1 MTPNFALSLS
11 FEGIRLLHR
20 VTEGW
25 HLVGEVAIDDP
36 QLSDKMANLRQTA
49 LAIDPQGLRCKLLL
63 PNEQIK
69 YLAIDTPR
77 ATDEEIV
84 DMLVGATPY
93 AIDELTYDYTRGGG
107 RTYVAAVA
115 KETLSEAEQFARD
128 FKFNPV
134 CFAAVPDAFTFV
146 GEPFFGLTDSAKAL
160 VGAGETLERDADPVL
175 VTGTVDVSGL
185 DIAAPTAEVTP
196 EPAPEPA
203 PEPVPEVAPIAE
215 PTAEPETEVITDAET
230 EAEPEAE
237 SPADTA
243 AEPAQQAAPEPD
255 ATPQAPAAEETSA
268 AEPEETPAPA
278 TVPVFTSAARS
289 ATGAAPV
296 LMAAAPKTTLETP
309 RLDLPRDPEPAAPA
323 IVRTPAPAAPSVADG
338 KPEPEAKSTGLFRT
352 RRRKTLRDQA
362 PKPEE
367 PSTESERMTVF
378 GARRQTKGWRPK
390 YLGLILTAILLF
402 FLAAVAL
409 WAAVTDQT
417 IAQVLRLAPAEQ
429 SQIVTTEPLLDG
441 TEPLP
446 SNFDE
451 IADDFADLEGL
462 DGIETPI
469 DDQVAALTEDTTD
482 AGAEVAAA
490 APAAPTVLTPAE
502 AQARYEQTGVWQRAP
517 SFPFLPRAETAD
529 DIRIAA
535 IDPVTHSADAVALPA
550 ARAMLPDLPFVTPL
564 LPLPAGSALALDDRG
579 FVAATPEGTVTPYGT
594 VVFLGAPDVVPPLR
608 PQADDIDQAQTAE
621 APADDAQ
628 AAPETLSPEL
638 AAIAAFRPQL
648 RPEDTLEQIERQSLG
663 GFTLSELA
671 AFRPRIR
678 PDDLIPPEINPA
690 DVAAIAQAVTEA
702 NEGVMTASL
711 RPELRPAN
719 VPQPAATQAS
729 AASTAGVVTSAP
741 ATTRPSG
748 PIPGGVAA
756 NATEESVLPL
766 RQMSLLG
773 VAGTS
778 SSRRALIRL
787 RNGDVITVRVGDSL
801 DGGQVT
807 AITSTSVNY
816 VKRGTTY
823 GIEMPRG

>member
-20 VTEGW
+20 VTDGW

-36 QLSDKMANLRQTA
+36 QLSDKMDNLRQIA

-77 ATDEEIV
+77 ATDEEIT

-115 KETLSEAEQFARD
+115 KETLTEAENFARD

-146 GEPFFGLTDSAKAL
+146 GEPFFGLTDGAKAL

-175 VTGTVDVSGL
+175 VTGSVDVTKF
-185 DIAAPTAEVTP
+185 DVAPPAPTPPASEPTP
-196 EPAPEPA
+196 EASIAPEPEPEPEVEVEA
-203 PEPVPEVAPIAE
+203 APEATAADTTTEPEPQAVPEPEPV
-215 PTAEPETEVITDAET
+215 
-230 EAEPEAE
+230 
-237 SPADTA
+237 
-243 AEPAQQAAPEPD
+243 
-255 ATPQAPAAEETSA
+255 ATPAEEDAPAAVA
-268 AEPEETPAPA
+268 M
-278 TVPVFTSAARS
+278 PVFTSTARS
-289 ATGAAPV
+289 VAGAAPV
-296 LMAAAPKTTLETP
+296 LMAETSNNVIAAP

-338 KPEPEAKSTGLFRT
+338 KPEPEAKSSGLFRT

-362 PKPEE
+362 PKPAE

-378 GARRQTKGWRPK
+378 GARRQAKGWRPR

-469 DDQVAALTEDTTD
+469 DEQVAALTEETAEPVTD
-482 AGAEVAAA
+482 VAAA

-535 IDPVTHSADAVALPA
+535 IDPVTLSADAVALPA
-550 ARAMLPDLPFVTPL
+550 TRAMLPDLPYVTPL

-608 PQADDIDQAQTAE
+608 PQADDTETAQTAE
-621 APADDAQ
+621 VPTDDAQ
-628 AAPETLSPEL
+628 TAPEPLSPEL

-671 AFRPRIR
+671 GFRPRIR
-678 PDDLIPPEINPA
+678 PDDLIPPEIDPA
-690 DVAAIAQAVTEA
+690 DVAAIARAVTEA

-729 AASTAGVVTSAP
+729 AASTAGVATAAP